1 MPTSEGASFVRFA
14 GYSCVLFLLIS
25 AGEGHAQSSIDPLVR
40 EAQRIED
47 REIQRQVEREERFRN
62 EQLSPPSGAEV
73 PIVESSDGG
82 DGRCVA
88 IKSVSLKG
96 LTLYEE
102 KDFAETIKNLVGDCI
117 GVSLIDEALRTI
129 TNRYIA
135 DGFVTSRAV
144 VGPQDL
150 GSGILEILVVEG
162 ILASIR
168 SNEGGYAN
176 GPLRVAFGGLQGGNL
191 NLRQI
196 EQGVDQLARLASYE
210 PSIDIEPGAQPGSS
224 NLMVMRKHIG
234 REWRPSLSL
243 DNDGSAATGRYQ
255 VTAGL
260 DLDDAFGFAD
270 YWSFYYARDLK
281 NDPAVGNVSVGGF
294 VSVPYGWWTLT
305 LSGGKFRYTSIL
317 SGNDQ
322 SFASAGESWN
332 SSVSLENM
340 VYRNADTKFSLN
352 WVLALQDTENSIQG
366 IRLSSSSYRQV
377 TGSLNFRLQK
387 RLADALVGI
396 DLGIARGI
404 NILGANSADTG
415 PDGATIKARRLTAA
429 FTYQSKMS
437 AWDQAFDYSVIL
449 RGQAALDPA
458 FSSGRFSLGG
468 SSTVRGFRD
477 DGISGRYGL
486 FLRQQIGF
494 PLFAFFRGHRE
505 AQSSVSGFAGYDA
518 GIIIPHNG
526 DRFERGQLHA
536 SVIGLRL
543 ANRFV
548 QAELTASAPVHA
560 PKFIT
565 GRRAEIATSV
575 RLNF

>member
-1 MPTSEGASFVRFA
+1 MPEGASAVRFA
-14 GYSCVLFLLIS
+14 AYSYATFLLLG
-25 AGEGHAQSSIDPLVR
+25 AAEVHAQIAADPLVR
-40 EAQRIED
+40 ETQRIED

-62 EQLSPPSGAEV
+62 DQFTPPTGAEA
-73 PIVESSDGG
+73 PMVESGNG
-82 DGRCVA
+82 EDGRCVA
-88 IKSVSLKG
+88 ITSVKLIG
-96 LTLYEE
+96 LTLYDE
-102 KDFAETIKNLVGDCI
+102 KIFAETVKNLVGDCI
-117 GVSLIDEALRTI
+117 SVSLIDEALRAI

-150 GSGILEILVVEG
+150 SSGTLEIFLVEG
-162 ILASIR
+162 SLTSIR

-176 GPLRVAFGGLQGGNL
+176 GPLRVAFGGLQAENL
-191 NLRQI
+191 NLRKI
-196 EQGVDQLARLASYE
+196 EQGVDQLARLGSYE
-210 PSIDIEPGAQPGSS
+210 PSIDIEPGEQSGTS
-224 NLMVMRKHIG
+224 NLLVMRKRIG
-234 REWRPSLSL
+234 REWRPSLSF

-260 DLDDAFGFAD
+260 DLDDAFGVAD

-294 VSVPYGWWTLT
+294 VSIPYGWWTLT
-305 LSGGKFRYTSIL
+305 LSAGKFRYKSVL

-332 SSVSLENM
+332 SSVALENM
-340 VYRNADTKFSLN
+340 VYRNANTKFSLN

-377 TGSLNFRLQK
+377 TGSANFRLQK
-387 RLADALVGI
+387 RLIDALVGI

-404 NILGANSADTG
+404 DILGANSADTG
-415 PDGATIKARRLTAA
+415 PDGASIKARRLTAA

-437 AWDQAFDYSVIL
+437 AWKQAFDYSVIL
-449 RGQAALDPA
+449 RGQAAFDPA

-477 DGISGRYGL
+477 DGLSGRYGF
-486 FLRQQIGF
+486 FLRQQVGF
-494 PLFAFFRGHRE
+494 PLFLLFPGHRDV
-505 AQSSVSGFAGYDA
+505 QSSVSGFAGYDA
-518 GIIIPHNG
+518 GIIIPHNA
-526 DRFERGQLHA
+526 DRFERGQLHS
-536 SVIGLRL
+536 SVFGLRL
-543 ANRFV
+543 ANRFI
-548 QAELTASAPVHA
+548 QAELTASAPVYA

-565 GRRAEIATSV
+565 GRPAEIATSV
-575 RLNF
+575 RLTF

>member
-1 MPTSEGASFVRFA
+1 MPTPEGAIFVRFA
-14 GYSCVLFLLIS
+14 GFSCAIFLLLG
-25 AGEGHAQSSIDPLVR
+25 AGEGHAQTSIDPLAR
-40 EAQRIED
+40 ETQRIED
-47 REIQRQVEREERFRN
+47 RAIQRQVEREERFRN
-62 EQLSPPSGAEV
+62 DQSSAPSGEDIS
-73 PIVESSDGG
+73 IVESSEGG

-88 IKSVSLKG
+88 ITNVKLKG
-96 LTLYEE
+96 LTLYDE
-102 KDFAETIKNLVGDCI
+102 KEFAETIKNLVGDCI
-117 GVSLIDEALRTI
+117 KVSLIDEALRAI

-150 GSGILEILVVEG
+150 SSGTLEIFLVEG

-168 SNEGGYAN
+168 SSEGGYAN
-176 GPLRVAFGGLQGGNL
+176 GPLRVAFGGLRGGNL
-191 NLRQI
+191 NLRHI
-196 EQGVDQLARLASYE
+196 EQGVDQLARLGSYE
-210 PSIDIEPGAQPGSS
+210 PSIDIEPGEQPGSS
-224 NLMVMRKHIG
+224 NLVVMRKRIG
-234 REWRPSLSL
+234 REWRPSLSF

-255 VTAGL
+255 VSAGL
-260 DLDDAFGFAD
+260 DLDNAFGVAD

-281 NDPAVGNVSVGGF
+281 NDPSVGNVSVGGF
-294 VSVPYGWWTLT
+294 VSIPYGWWTLT
-305 LSGGKFRYTSIL
+305 LSGGKFRYNSVL

-352 WVLALQDTENSIQG
+352 WILALQDTENSIQG

-387 RLADALVGI
+387 RLTDALIGI

-429 FTYQSKMS
+429 LTYQTKMS
-437 AWDQAFDYSVIL
+437 AWKQPFDYSVIL

-477 DGISGRYGL
+477 DGISGQYGV
-486 FLRQQIGF
+486 FLRQQVGF
-494 PLFAFFRGHRE
+494 PLFALFPGHRS
-505 AQSSVSGFAGYDA
+505 AQTSVSGFAGYDA
-518 GIIIPHNG
+518 GVIIPHNG
-526 DRFERGQLHA
+526 DRFERGQLQA

-543 ANRFV
+543 ANKFV
-548 QAELTASAPVHA
+548 QAELTASSPVHA

-575 RLNF
+575 RLTF